1 MDTIN
6 IWPQSFGGPTID
18 TELPKLFAEEMF
30 DPRDMGIVA
39 GLNGVRLNW
48 NLWLAPEETVLRSD
62 EVTREAVSF
71 SAHPVVL
78 AITDEQAVE
87 LRQFKDGSSAAES
100 V

>member
-1 MDTIN
+1 MDTIS
-6 IWPQSFGGPTID
+6 IWPQAFGSHTID
-18 TELPKLFAEEMF
+18 TELPKLFADEMF

-48 NLWLAPEETVLRSD
+48 NLWLAPEETVLRPD

-78 AITDEQAVE
+78 AITDEQAAE
-87 LRQFKDGSSAAES
+87 LKRFNDRDSAAE
-100 V
+100 